1 MLFLSKSGKISE
13 GGDDVEY
20 KKTVLKRD
28 FSVEDVISVHYFEY
42 AVDFAFSGELHD
54 FWELVYADK
63 NELVITA
70 DTKEIVLPQGS
81 MFLHQPMEFHNVR
94 GNGVNAPNSVIVSF
108 SSHDKELYDL
118 AGRPLACTEAEKTF
132 LAGIID
138 EAVNA
143 FSTPLGDPYTTELI
157 RRDESAF
164 GCEQLISHCLEALFI
179 SLIRRFHR
187 EKESD
192 ENEKEMHRRRKDE
205 ERLRQICDFLWENIE
220 KELSSADIQKQ
231 FFISESS
238 LQKLFQHKVGCGV
251 MQHFQRMKI
260 DRAKELIREKKM
272 NFSEISHKL
281 SYSSIHYFSRRF
293 KSVTGMTPSEY
304 AASIQAISL
313 SNK

>member
-1 MLFLSKSGKISE
+1 M
-13 GGDDVEY
+13 EY

-28 FSVEDVISVHYFEY
+28 FSVEDIISVHYFEY

-118 AGRPLACTEAEKTF
+118 AGRPLACTEVEKTF

-157 RRDESAF
+157 RRGDPAF
-164 GCEQLISHCLEALFI
+164 GCEQLISHRLEALFI

-187 EKESD
+187 ETSSD
-192 ENEKEMHRRRKDE
+192 EIEKEMYRRRKDE

-272 NFSEISHKL
+272 NFSEISQEL

-304 AASIQAISL
+304 AASIKAISL
-313 SNK
+313 TNN

>member
-1 MLFLSKSGKISE
+1 M
-13 GGDDVEY
+13 EY
-20 KKTVLKRD
+20 TKTVLKRD

-42 AVDFAFSGELHD
+42 AVDFAFSGELHN

-70 DTKEIVLPQGS
+70 DTKEILLPQGS

-94 GNGVNAPNSVIVSF
+94 GNGINAPNSVIIAF
-108 SSHDKELYDL
+108 SSPSKELYEL
-118 AGRPLACTEAEKTF
+118 AGRILPCSELEKNL

-143 FSTPLGDPYTTELI
+143 FSTPLGDPYTTKLI
-157 RRDESAF
+157 RRTDAAF
-164 GCEQLISHCLEALFI
+164 GCEQLISHRLESFFI
-179 SLIRRFHR
+179 SLVRRYHCENAAEEDER
-187 EKESD
+187 EL
-192 ENEKEMHRRRKDE
+192 HRRRKDE
-205 ERLRQICDFLWENIE
+205 ERLRQICDFLRENVE
-220 KELSSADIQKQ
+220 KELSSADIQKR

-260 DRAKELIREKKM
+260 DRAKELIREKKL

-293 KSVTGMTPSEY
+293 KAVTGMTPSEY
-304 AASIQAISL
+304 ASSIQSISL
-313 SNK
+313 SSK

>member
-1 MLFLSKSGKISE
+1 
-13 GGDDVEY
+13 VEY
-20 KKTVLKRD
+20 KKTVLKQD
-28 FSVEDVISVHYFEY
+28 FSIEDVISVHYFEY

-70 DTKEIVLPQGS
+70 DTKEILLPQGS

-108 SSHDKELYDL
+108 SSHAKELYEL
-118 AGRPLACTEAEKTF
+118 AGRPLPCTETEKTF

-157 RRDESAF
+157 RREDAAF
-164 GCEQLISHCLEALFI
+164 GCEQLISYRLEALFI

-187 EKESD
+187 ENVE
-192 ENEKEMHRRRKDE
+192 EETEKEMHRRRKDE
-205 ERLRQICDFLWENIE
+205 ERLHQICDFLRENIE

-260 DRAKELIREKKM
+260 DRAKGLIREKKL

-304 AASIQAISL
+304 AASIKAISL
-313 SNK
+313 SSD

>member
-1 MLFLSKSGKISE
+1 M
-13 GGDDVEY
+13 EY

-28 FSVEDVISVHYFEY
+28 FSVEDIISVHYFEY

-118 AGRPLACTEAEKTF
+118 AGRPLACTEVEKTF

-157 RRDESAF
+157 RRGDPAF
-164 GCEQLISHCLEALFI
+164 GCEQLISHRLEALFI

-187 EKESD
+187 ETSSD
-192 ENEKEMHRRRKDE
+192 ENEKEMYRRRKDE

-272 NFSEISHKL
+272 NFSEISQEL

-304 AASIQAISL
+304 AASIKAISL
-313 SNK
+313 TNN